1 MPPLSVKQPDLL
13 GFVVGLVFIVVV
25 IVVVLPLTI
34 LFSKLLLLSHSENWS
49 HSVRLSPVSSYY

>member
-1 MPPLSVKQPDLL
+1 MPPFSVKQPDLL
-13 GFVVGLVFIVVV
+13 GFVVGLVF